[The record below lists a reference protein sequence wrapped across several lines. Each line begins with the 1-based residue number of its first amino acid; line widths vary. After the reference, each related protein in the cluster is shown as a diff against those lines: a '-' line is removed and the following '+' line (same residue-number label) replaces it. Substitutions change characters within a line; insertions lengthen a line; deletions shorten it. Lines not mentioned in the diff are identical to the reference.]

1 MVNSVVLVSFYQ
13 LEAARFTIK
22 KEFQMRK
29 CFQQIACGQI
39 YLTFSWLVNDI
50 GDPFP
55 RAGIATPGQ
64 VVLDVIGKKAEQA
77 IGSKLESSIPP

>member
-1 MVNSVVLVSFYQ
+1 MVLASFYQ
-13 LEAARFTIK
+13 LEAARFTIR

-29 CFQQIACGQI
+29 CFRQIAYGQI

-55 RAGIATPGQ
+55 LAGIATARQ